1 MGYDPGA
8 QAIGEIIGDMFSGVR
23 AAREAR
29 QVEDVIQAWRNRTAQ
44 MAVEAGE
51 ALCLLGALE
60 EALREIDPH
69 HPIFRDGEWNRI
81 RELGRSKTRIDGSI
95 DWIPAPRRAGQEA
108 RIAARAPN
116 APPGPREEIQSL
128 RAQLAAVKNELHR
141 VKDAADT
148 RLKKEESRRMGQREE
163 LEKDLVDHRAQRAIY
178 RHELQRLVPHH
189 PLSGARAAGI
199 LEVVSRAAQT
209 TFKEVGERMGAAY
222 VRAALAGQTTYK
234 LDWGQSWKSADE
246 AALSTL
252 NAEFK
257 MESYR
262 AARNA
267 GVDDAPFRQRRI
279 PWPGYKPARL
289 GWSGMDIEDP
299 KEREAAVKE
308 FVEVLQS
315 LRESAAN
322 RPAPASGNVP

>member
-69 HPIFRDGEWNRI
+69 HPIFRDGEWDRI

-95 DWIPAPRRAGQEA
+95 DWIQQPRRAGQEA

-128 RAQLAAVKNELHR
+128 RAQLAAAENKLRVVRDFADRRVEEEERSGRYYKKQRDEL
-141 VKDAADT
+141 K
-148 RLKKEESRRMGQREE
+148 
-163 LEKDLVDHRAQRAIY
+163 KDLVDHRAQRAIY
-178 RHELQRLVPHH
+178 RHELQRLLPHH
-189 PLSGARAAGI
+189 PLFGTRAAGI
-199 LEVVSRAAQT
+199 LDVVSRAAQT
-209 TFKEVGERMGAAY
+209 TFKD
-222 VRAALAGQTTYK
+222 
-234 LDWGQSWKSADE
+234 LDDAPVNSDGKINQEGHQRWKRADE

-252 NAEFK
+252 SAEVR

-299 KEREAAVKE
+299 EERETAVKE
-308 FVEVLQS
+308 WIEEVLQS
-315 LRESAAN
+315 SQKNKGERS
-322 RPAPASGNVP
+322 VP

>member
-69 HPIFRDGEWNRI
+69 HPIFRHGEWNRI

-128 RAQLAAVKNELHR
+128 RAQLAAVKNELR
-141 VKDAADT
+141 LVQDAADT
-148 RLKKEESRRMGQREE
+148 RLKKEESRRIGQRER

-178 RHELQRLVPHH
+178 RHELQRSVPDH
-189 PLSGARAAGI
+189 PLSGARAAG
-199 LEVVSRAAQT
+199 LLDVVSRAAQT
-209 TFKEVGERMGAAY
+209 AFKDLDDALENSDGTINKEWYER
-222 VRAALAGQTTYK
+222 
-234 LDWGQSWKSADE
+234 WKRADE
-246 AALSTL
+246 AALSSL
-252 NAEFK
+252 SAEVR

-279 PWPGYKPARL
+279 PWPGYKPAQL

-299 KEREAAVKE
+299 KEREAALKE
-308 FVEVLQS
+308 WREAVDSLQ
-315 LRESAAN
+315 ENTAN